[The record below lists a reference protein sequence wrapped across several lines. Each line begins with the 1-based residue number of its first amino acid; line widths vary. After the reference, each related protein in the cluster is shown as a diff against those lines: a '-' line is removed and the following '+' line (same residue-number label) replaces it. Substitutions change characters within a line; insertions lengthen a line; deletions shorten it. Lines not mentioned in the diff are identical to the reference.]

1 MNVLAINPGS
11 TSTKLAVFEDETPR
25 LVRTLRHSVEELSA
39 FPQATDQFEF
49 RKDLVLRELEAD
61 GIPLQF
67 DAVIGRGGLF
77 KPIPGGVYAVNEQML
92 HDARHASRPHACN
105 LGCLIAS
112 DIASRIPGCRAFIAD
127 PGVTDELDEVARI
140 TGSPLMP
147 RITIWHAL
155 NQRAIARRYA
165 REKGTHYEDLNLIIC
180 HLGGG
185 ISIGTHLRGRCI
197 DVNNA
202 LDGEGP
208 FSPERAG
215 TLPAGPL
222 IDLCYSGRFTRE
234 ELKKRIS
241 GRAGLAAHLGTT
253 DVPAIVARIAEG
265 DQHAELVL
273 NAMVYQTA
281 KSIGAAAT
289 VLCGRVDAILLTGGI
304 AHSDYVVSR
313 LTERVSFLAPV
324 HVYPGEDELE
334 ALAQNALGALRGELE
349 VQKYQ

>member
-1 MNVLAINPGS
+1 MNILAINPGS

-25 LVRTLRHSVEELSA
+25 LTRTLRHSVEELST

-77 KPIPGGVYAVNEQML
+77 KPIPGGVYEINELML

-105 LGCLIAS
+105 LGCLIAA
-112 DIASRIPGCRAFIAD
+112 DLAARIPGCRAFIAD
-127 PGVTDELDEVARI
+127 PGVTDELEEVSRI

-165 REKGTHYEDLNLIIC
+165 REQGTCYEGLNLIIC

-241 GRAGLAAHLGTT
+241 GHAGLAAHLGTT
-253 DVPAIVARIAEG
+253 DVPTIVSRIAEG
-265 DQHAELVL
+265 DRHAELVL
-273 NAMVYQTA
+273 NAMIYQTA

-289 VLCGRVDAILLTGGI
+289 VLYGQVDAILLTGGI
-304 AHSDYVVSR
+304 AHSDYVISR

-334 ALAQNALGALRGELE
+334 ALALNALGALRGELKIQE
-349 VQKYQ
+349 YK

>member
-1 MNVLAINPGS
+1 MNILAINPGS

-25 LVRTLRHSVEELSA
+25 LTRTLRHSVEELST

-77 KPIPGGVYAVNEQML
+77 KPIPGGVYEINDLML

-105 LGCLIAS
+105 LGCLIAA
-112 DIASRIPGCRAFIAD
+112 DLAARIPGCRAFIAD
-127 PGVTDELDEVARI
+127 PGVTDELEEVSRI

-165 REKGTHYEDLNLIIC
+165 REQGTCYEDLNLIIC

-241 GRAGLAAHLGTT
+241 GHAGLAAHLGTT
-253 DVPAIVARIAEG
+253 DVPTIVSRIAEG
-265 DQHAELVL
+265 DRHAELVL
-273 NAMVYQTA
+273 NAMIYQTA

-289 VLCGRVDAILLTGGI
+289 VLYGQVDAILLTGGI
-304 AHSDYVVSR
+304 AHSDYVISR

-324 HVYPGEDELE
+324 HVYSGEDELE
-334 ALAQNALGALRGELE
+334 ALALNALGALRGELKIQE
-349 VQKYQ
+349 YK

>member
-1 MNVLAINPGS
+1 MKILAINPGS

-25 LVRTLRHSVEELSA
+25 LTRTLRHSVEELSA

-49 RKDLVLRELEAD
+49 RKDLVLRELETD

-77 KPIPGGVYAVNEQML
+77 KPIPGGVYEINNRML
-92 HDARHASRPHACN
+92 HDARGASRPHACN
-105 LGCLIAS
+105 LGCLIAA
-112 DIASRIPGCRAFIAD
+112 DLAARIPGCRAFIAD
-127 PGVTDELDEVARI
+127 PGVTDELDEVSRI

-165 REKGTHYEDLNLIIC
+165 REQGTRYEDLNLIIC

-241 GRAGLAAHLGTT
+241 GHAGLAAHLGTT
-253 DVPAIVARIAEG
+253 DVPAIVTRIEG
-265 DQHAELVL
+265 GDKHAELVL
-273 NAMVYQTA
+273 NAMIYQTA

-289 VLCGRVDAILLTGGI
+289 VLYGQVDAILLTGGI

-313 LTERVSFLAPV
+313 LTERISFLAPV

-349 VQKYQ
+349 VQEYR

>member
-1 MNVLAINPGS
+1 MNILAINPGS

-25 LVRTLRHSVEELSA
+25 LTRTLRHSVEELST

-77 KPIPGGVYAVNEQML
+77 KPIPGGVYEINELML

-105 LGCLIAS
+105 LGCLIA
-112 DIASRIPGCRAFIAD
+112 AVLAARIPGCRAFIAD
-127 PGVTDELDEVARI
+127 PGVTDELEEVSRI

-165 REKGTHYEDLNLIIC
+165 REQGTCYEDLNLIIC

-241 GRAGLAAHLGTT
+241 GHAGLAAHLGTT
-253 DVPAIVARIAEG
+253 DVPTIVSRIAEG
-265 DQHAELVL
+265 DRHAELVL
-273 NAMVYQTA
+273 NAMIYQTA

-289 VLCGRVDAILLTGGI
+289 VLYGQVDAILMTGGI
-304 AHSDYVVSR
+304 AHSDYVISR

-334 ALAQNALGALRGELE
+334 ALALNALGALRGELKIQE
-349 VQKYQ
+349 YK

>member
-1 MNVLAINPGS
+1 MNILAINPGS

-25 LVRTLRHSVEELSA
+25 LTRTLRHSVEELST

-77 KPIPGGVYAVNEQML
+77 KPIPGGVYEINELML

-105 LGCLIAS
+105 LGCLIAA
-112 DIASRIPGCRAFIAD
+112 DLAARIPGCRAFIAD
-127 PGVTDELDEVARI
+127 PGVTDELEEVSRI

-165 REKGTHYEDLNLIIC
+165 REQDTCYEDLNLIIC

-241 GRAGLAAHLGTT
+241 GHAGLAAHLGTT
-253 DVPAIVARIAEG
+253 DVPTIVSRIAEG
-265 DQHAELVL
+265 DRHAELVL
-273 NAMVYQTA
+273 NAMIYQTA

-289 VLCGRVDAILLTGGI
+289 VLYGQVDAILLTGGI
-304 AHSDYVVSR
+304 AHSDYVISR

-334 ALAQNALGALRGELE
+334 ALALNALGALRGELKIQE
-349 VQKYQ
+349 YK

>member
-1 MNVLAINPGS
+1 MNILAINPGS

-25 LVRTLRHSVEELSA
+25 LTRTLRHSVEELST

-77 KPIPGGVYAVNEQML
+77 KPIPGGVYEINELML

-105 LGCLIAS
+105 LGCLIAA
-112 DIASRIPGCRAFIAD
+112 DLAARIPGCRAFIAD
-127 PGVTDELDEVARI
+127 PGVTDELEEVSRI

-165 REKGTHYEDLNLIIC
+165 REQGTCYEDLNLIIC

-241 GRAGLAAHLGTT
+241 GHAGLAAHLGTT
-253 DVPAIVARIAEG
+253 DVPTIVSRIAEG
-265 DQHAELVL
+265 DRHAELVL
-273 NAMVYQTA
+273 NAMIYQTA

-289 VLCGRVDAILLTGGI
+289 VLYGQMDAILLTGGI
-304 AHSDYVVSR
+304 AHSDYVISR

-334 ALAQNALGALRGELE
+334 ALALNALGALRGELKIQE
-349 VQKYQ
+349 YK

>member
-1 MNVLAINPGS
+1 MNILAINPGS

-25 LVRTLRHSVEELSA
+25 LTRTLRHSVEELST

-61 GIPLQF
+61 GISLQF

-77 KPIPGGVYAVNEQML
+77 KPIPGGVYEINDLML

-105 LGCLIAS
+105 LGCLIAA
-112 DIASRIPGCRAFIAD
+112 DLAARIPGCRAFIAD
-127 PGVTDELDEVARI
+127 PGVTDELEEVSRI

-165 REKGTHYEDLNLIIC
+165 REQGTCYEDLNLIIC

-241 GRAGLAAHLGTT
+241 GHAGLAAHLGTT
-253 DVPAIVARIAEG
+253 DVPTIVSRIAEG
-265 DQHAELVL
+265 DRHAELVL
-273 NAMVYQTA
+273 NAMIYQTA

-289 VLCGRVDAILLTGGI
+289 VLYGQVDAILLTGGI
-304 AHSDYVVSR
+304 AHSDYVISR

-334 ALAQNALGALRGELE
+334 ALALNALGALRGELKIQE
-349 VQKYQ
+349 YK

>member
-1 MNVLAINPGS
+1 MNILAINPGS

-25 LVRTLRHSVEELSA
+25 LTRTLRHSVEELSI

-77 KPIPGGVYAVNEQML
+77 KPIPGGVYEINDLML

-105 LGCLIAS
+105 LGCLIAA
-112 DIASRIPGCRAFIAD
+112 DLAARIPGCRAFIAD
-127 PGVTDELDEVARI
+127 PGVTDELEEVSRI

-165 REKGTHYEDLNLIIC
+165 REQGTCYEDLNLIIC

-241 GRAGLAAHLGTT
+241 GHAGLAAHLGTT
-253 DVPAIVARIAEG
+253 DVPTIVSRIAEG
-265 DQHAELVL
+265 DRHAELVL
-273 NAMVYQTA
+273 NAMIYQTA

-289 VLCGRVDAILLTGGI
+289 VLYGQVDAILLTGGI
-304 AHSDYVVSR
+304 AHSDYVISR

-334 ALAQNALGALRGELE
+334 ALALNALGALRGELKIQE
-349 VQKYQ
+349 YK

>member
-1 MNVLAINPGS
+1 MNILAINPGS

-25 LVRTLRHSVEELSA
+25 LTRTLRHSVEELST

-77 KPIPGGVYAVNEQML
+77 KPIPGGVYEINDLML

-105 LGCLIAS
+105 LGCLIAA
-112 DIASRIPGCRAFIAD
+112 DLAARIPGCRAFIAD
-127 PGVTDELDEVARI
+127 PGVTDELEEVSRI

-165 REKGTHYEDLNLIIC
+165 REQGTCYEDLNLIIC

-241 GRAGLAAHLGTT
+241 GHAGLAAHLGTT
-253 DVPAIVARIAEG
+253 DVPTIVSCIAEG
-265 DQHAELVL
+265 DRHAELVL
-273 NAMVYQTA
+273 NAMIYQTA

-289 VLCGRVDAILLTGGI
+289 VLYGQVDAILLTGGI
-304 AHSDYVVSR
+304 AHSDYVISR

-334 ALAQNALGALRGELE
+334 ALALNALGALRGELKIQE
-349 VQKYQ
+349 YK